1 MKLKFLLHDEVQRER
16 RASLRKVVACCYF
29 AVLLAVVQIVWAADT
44 DTLPGTYFAAIQG
57 LSVRLA
63 WLGAIGCFA
72 YGTIALVQLIGMGKW
87 DK

>member
-29 AVLLAVVQIVWAADT
+29 AVLAGIAHIVWLSHSDAPPGSYQAGMEALTFNLLCLAAM
-44 DTLPGTYFAAIQG
+44 
-57 LSVRLA
+57 
-63 WLGAIGCFA
+63 GCFA

>member
-16 RASLRKVVACCYF
+16 RASLRKVVAYCYF
-29 AVLLAVVQIVWAADT
+29 GALAGIAQAVWLSHSDAPPGSYMAGMEALTLNVTGLAAV
-44 DTLPGTYFAAIQG
+44 
-57 LSVRLA
+57 
-63 WLGAIGCFA
+63 GCFA